1 MFLLLLLLC
10 LAIKCEVRW
19 CFCLNLTLQMS
30 QLKGLLFSWT
40 ASLCFIKWSLRLKS
54 VWHISH
60 ENCFFFVLIAEVLFE
75 DLISIKI
82 LEGDWVLWGLFF
94 WCLAMIC
101 SDKVSLHI
109 KVSLQSSQRK
119 WCPVSKGW
127 KLFWIAFSASSHNDI
142 LMNCGD
148 GNPLSSK
155 SSFASSSE
163 GIPVVSFLFL
173 ERFNDDILMTSN
185 LSFDSSNEG
194 IPVVSFL
201 LIDSSSDDISVTC
214 EDILDVIFC
223 LQQTLSFW
231 FWVEILTDWF
241 ERIDSSD

>member
-1 MFLLLLLLC
+1 
-10 LAIKCEVRW
+10 
-19 CFCLNLTLQMS
+19 
-30 QLKGLLFSWT
+30 
-40 ASLCFIKWSLRLKS
+40 
-54 VWHISH
+54 
-60 ENCFFFVLIAEVLFE
+60 
-75 DLISIKI
+75 
-82 LEGDWVLWGLFF
+82 
-94 WCLAMIC
+94 
-101 SDKVSLHI
+101 
-109 KVSLQSSQRK
+109 
-119 WCPVSKGW
+119 
-127 KLFWIAFSASSHNDI
+127 
-142 LMNCGD
+142 MNCGD

-223 LQQTLSFW
+223 LQQTLSF
-231 FWVEILTDWF
+231 
-241 ERIDSSD
+241 